1 MQKLDRNLGLN
12 RSTRLNGVIGLHD
25 ILIDEMKNR
34 EGKGGEEGKMFF
46 FLYIYDFAYS
56 AYFA

>member
-46 FLYIYDFAYS
+46 FLDIYDFAYS